1 MHEAEKSNVV
11 QIRDF
16 AHRRGH
22 AAHLDRSAVVLSIT
36 QRSDAPVPRLHATYP
51 GGIDDLPV

>member
-1 MHEAEKSNVV
+1 MQEAEKSNVV

-16 AHRRGH
+16 VRLRGRAARLHRPP
-22 AAHLDRSAVVLSIT
+22 AILSIT
-36 QRSDAPVPRLHATYP
+36 QRSDVPVPRPHAPYP

>member
-1 MHEAEKSNVV
+1 MQEAEKTNVV
-11 QIRDF
+11 QIRDY

-22 AAHLDRSAVVLSIT
+22 AAHLDRPAVMLSIT
-36 QRSDAPVPRLHATYP
+36 QRSGAPVAPPHAPYP